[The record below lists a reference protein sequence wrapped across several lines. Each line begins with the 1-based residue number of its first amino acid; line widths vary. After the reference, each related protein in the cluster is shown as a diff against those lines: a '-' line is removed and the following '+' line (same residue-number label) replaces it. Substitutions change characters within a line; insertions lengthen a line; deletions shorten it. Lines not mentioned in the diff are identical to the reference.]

1 MIMSKK
7 NYDKYVKQHQKRV
20 QKMKARNE
28 RFEQKQ
34 RADEEERINRIIEL
48 KNSGDKLGLAKE
60 LRKMNKRINERFR
73 QIERRDG
80 HPENTTAY
88 RYAMQETG
96 QVKPRYTESLN
107 KLLSQD
113 INTLFKSSMD
123 ISRKLGSKSASLR
136 GLNLITENRVSG
148 AIEGIKT
155 QLGIDIEDTKEFRR
169 FLEENVNEMIDNDI
183 GSDVI
188 FELFSMAMHKERGI
202 ETLDKMWKA
211 YSQRGERIDTIAM
224 KKWLK

>member
-1 MIMSKK
+1 MSKK
-7 NYDKYVKQHQKRV
+7 NYDKYVKQHQKRI

-88 RYAMQETG
+88 RYDMQEWG
-96 QVKPRYTESLN
+96 HIKPRYTESLN

-136 GLNLITENRVSG
+136 GLNMITENRVSG

-155 QLGIDIEDTKEFRR
+155 KLGIDIEDSKEFRI
-169 FLEENVNEMIDNDI
+169 FLEENVNEMVDNDI

-224 KKWLK
+224 KNWLK

>member
-48 KNSGDKLGLAKE
+48 KNNGDKLGLAKE

>member
-1 MIMSKK
+1 MSKK
-7 NYDKYVKQHQKRV
+7 NYDKYVKQHQKRI

-88 RYAMQETG
+88 RYAMQELG
-96 QVKPRYTESLN
+96 HIKPRYTESLN

-136 GLNLITENRVSG
+136 GLNMITENRVSG

-155 QLGIDIEDTKEFRR
+155 KLGIDIEDTKEFRI

-202 ETLDKMWKA
+202 ETLDKMWKE

>member
-20 QKMKARNE
+20 QKMKGRNE

-48 KNSGDKLGLAKE
+48 KNNGDKLGLAEE

>member
-1 MIMSKK
+1 MTMSKK
-7 NYDKYVKQHQKRV
+7 KYDKYVKQHKKRI
-20 QKMKARNE
+20 QNMKERNE

-88 RYAMQETG
+88 RYAMQELG
-96 QVKPRYTESLN
+96 HIKPRYTESLN

-136 GLNLITENRVSG
+136 GLKMITENRVSG

-188 FELFSMAMHKERGI
+188 FELFSMAMHKEKGL
-202 ETLDKMWKA
+202 ETLDNMWKA

>member
-7 NYDKYVKQHQKRV
+7 NYDKYVKQHQKRI
-20 QKMKARNE
+20 QKMKERNE

-48 KNSGDKLGLAKE
+48 KNNGDKLGLAKV

-73 QIERRDG
+73 QIERREG
-80 HPENTTAY
+80 RPEKTTAY
-88 RYAMQETG
+88 RYAMQELG

-136 GLNLITENRVSG
+136 GLNMIAENRVSG

-188 FELFSMAMHKERGI
+188 FELFSMAMHKEKGI

>member
-7 NYDKYVKQHQKRV
+7 KSTAKRIE
-20 QKMKARNE
+20 K
-28 RFEQKQ
+28 FEQKQ
-34 RADEEERINRIIEL
+34 RDKQEERTNRIIEL
-48 KNSGDKLGLAKE
+48 KRAGDKEALARE
-60 LRKMNKRINERFR
+60 VRLMNKRLNERFR
-73 QIERRDG
+73 QIERKNKN
-80 HPENTTAY
+80 PEKTTAY
-88 RYAMQETG
+88 MYAQRELGTE
-96 QVKPRYTESLN
+96 KPRYTESMN
-107 KLLSQD
+107 K
-113 INTLFKSSMD
+113 IMEMD
-123 ISRKLGSKSASLR
+123 IDTLYESALGVSRKLGSKSTSLS
-136 GLNLITENRVSG
+136 GLKYINENRVQG

-169 FLEENVNEMIDNDI
+169 FLEENVNEMVDNDI

-202 ETLDKMWKA
+202 ETLDKMWKG

>member
-1 MIMSKK
+1 MSKK
-7 NYDKYVKQHQKRV
+7 KSMAKRIE
-20 QKMKARNE
+20 K
-28 RFEQKQ
+28 FEQKQ
-34 RADEEERINRIIEL
+34 RANQEERTNRIIEL
-48 KNSGDKLGLAKE
+48 KRAGDKEALARE
-60 LRKMNKRINERFR
+60 VRLMNKRLNERFR
-73 QIERRDG
+73 QIERKNKN
-80 HPENTTAY
+80 PEKTTAY
-88 RYAMQETG
+88 MYAQRELGTE
-96 QVKPRYTESLN
+96 KPRYTESMN
-107 KLLSQD
+107 KIMEMD
-113 INTLFKSSMD
+113 INTLYESALGV
-123 ISRKLGSKSASLR
+123 SRKLGSKSTSLS
-136 GLNLITENRVSG
+136 GLKYINENRVQG